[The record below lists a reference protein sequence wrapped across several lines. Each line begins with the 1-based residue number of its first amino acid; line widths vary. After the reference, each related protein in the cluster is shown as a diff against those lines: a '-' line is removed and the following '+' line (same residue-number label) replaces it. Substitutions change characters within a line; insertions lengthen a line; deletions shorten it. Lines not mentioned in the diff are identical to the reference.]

1 MKGISEILSKQV
13 SSSLLGLFRI
23 VFGGCLVYEIFYYFN
38 IGVIAKGLKA
48 PVVLFPYE
56 GFEWI
61 TLLPGK
67 APELLLFLSLIAA
80 FCIMLGIIYKYA
92 ITFFFFT
99 FTYFFMLD
107 KGFYN
112 NHLYLFILLCGL
124 MIFMPADSAY
134 SLAKKNKRTT
144 VPYWTILLLRFQLF
158 VVYFYGGLAKI
169 NHDWLILKEPVK
181 SIFATQGYSSPLLIN
196 FIAYGGLAFDLSIGF
211 LLCWKP
217 TRKIAVLAVLMFN
230 CTNAVLFH
238 DIGVFPFFMIGAT
251 MLFFEPD
258 FFEKWLPNTFANDK
272 QKKKMATQNEIN
284 TSLSTLHKAL
294 IGTYV
299 SLQLLLPFRCLLITS
314 NPNWY
319 GPGQRFSWRMK
330 IQNRVEKELS
340 YAIFDMDSKTI
351 LTFDPHTALTVTQIN
366 TLIQDPRMI
375 LRFAQFLGDDAHKRE
390 MKNVKV
396 KAKVLISYNG
406 RTPQLII
413 DQDKDLL
420 SVTNKGTDI
429 PKWVLPLADE

>member
-1 MKGISEILSKQV
+1 MKRIAEILSTQV
-13 SSSLLGLFRI
+13 SSSLLGLFRAF
-23 VFGGCLVYEIFYYFN
+23 FGACLVYEIFYYFN
-38 IGVIAKGLKA
+38 IGIIAKGLKA

-56 GFEWI
+56 GFEWV

-99 FTYFFMLD
+99 FTYFFLLD

-124 MIFMPADSAY
+124 LIFMPADSAY
-134 SLAKKNKRTT
+134 SLSKKNKKST

-158 VVYFYGGLAKI
+158 VVYFYGGLAKL
-169 NHDWLILKEPVK
+169 NHDWIILKEPIK
-181 SIFATQGYSSPLLIN
+181 SIFSTQGYTSPMLIN

-211 LLCWKP
+211 LLFWRP
-217 TRKIAVLAVLMFN
+217 TRTIAVLAVLLFN
-230 CTNAVLFH
+230 CTNAFLFH
-238 DIGVFPFFMIGAT
+238 DIGVFPFFMMGAT
-251 MLFFEPD
+251 MIFFEPN
-258 FFEKWLPNTFANDK
+258 FFEKWLPVISSNNR
-272 QKKKMATQNEIN
+272 QKMKTSSIKKNSSN
-284 TSLSTLHKAL
+284 LSNLQKAF

-299 SLQLLLPFRCLLITS
+299 SLQLLLPFRSLFITS

-340 YAIFDMDSKTI
+340 YAIFDMDSKKI
-351 LTFDPHTALTVTQIN
+351 LTFDPHTALTSTQIN
-366 TLIQDPRMI
+366 TLIQDPRI
-375 LRFAQFLGDDAHKRE
+375 IVRFAHFLADDAQHKGI
-390 MKNVKV
+390 KNVEV

-420 SVTNKGTDI
+420 TVSTNATEV
-429 PKWVLPLADE
+429 PQWVLPLAEK